1 MVEINAMGPT
11 APPSPPPPAAGTP
24 TLPDHLPRQLLLLA
38 GWVTF
43 WAALEAILGRLG
55 LAAGVRLALFL
66 GLVATLAAALTL
78 AARAWARRLLVSVKF
93 AVAQGI
99 ALTAA
104 ALLAL
109 ATHRMPGLPTGWP
122 LQTLPFAALL
132 ALLAASALAITWQRR
147 PYPWS
152 RLGFLLTHLSPT
164 VVLAGLLWGAL
175 PGGAGPGR
183 ALVRA
188 GFAVLL
194 AGAAWMFY
202 LKPVLKRRE
211 AAAEERRP

>member
-1 MVEINAMGPT
+1 MGT
-11 APPSPPPPAAGTP
+11 TPPSPPPPDSAGTSP
-24 TLPDHLPRQLLLLA
+24 LPERLARQLLLLA
-38 GWVTF
+38 GWTAF
-43 WAALEAILGRLG
+43 WAVLEVFLGGLG
-55 LAAGVRLALFL
+55 IAPGLRLATFL
-66 GLVATLAAALTL
+66 GLLATLAGGLAL
-78 AARAWARRLLVSVKF
+78 AARAWARRLLISVTF

-99 ALTAA
+99 ALATA
-104 ALLAL
+104 ALLGL
-109 ATHRMPGLPTGWP
+109 AARGMPGLPAGWP
-122 LQTLPFAALL
+122 FRSLPFAALL

-152 RLGFLLTHLSPT
+152 RLGFLLTHAAPA

-175 PGGAGPGR
+175 PGGVGPGL

-188 GFAVLL
+188 GFALLL

-211 AAAEERRP
+211 RQP